1 MDKLMD
7 FIDLKEQQKLI
18 RKNIDT
24 RISNVLNHGQYIQGP
39 EVKELEKELSYFSGS
54 EYVLCCSSGTDALLL
69 GLIAL
74 GLKPN
79 EGVIVPSFTF
89 ASTAETVC
97 MLGAVPFFSDVKLD
111 SYNICEQSVLK
122 CIDESRNLGIK
133 VKGIISVGLFG
144 QPCDMDKIK
153 DLAKTNDLWILDD
166 AAQSFGSTYKNK
178 LSGNLSEITATSFF
192 PAKPLGCYGD
202 GGALFTNEE
211 HFYKIA
217 YSSHLHGM
225 GSKKYEYDRIGMN
238 GRIDTIQAAI
248 LLEKLKIFKSELN
261 LRNEIAQQYKNKF
274 LDLKTNIKLP
284 TVIPDATSS
293 WAQFTIQLPI
303 KYDRTKFQIK
313 MKEKNIPT
321 AIYYPI
327 PLHCQ
332 KPYKNFP
339 ISSDDLENTNYLS
352 KCVVSLPMHPYLSS
366 ENINYISETVNEIIH
381 N

>member
-1 MDKLMD
+1 MD

-39 EVKELEKELSYFSGS
+39 EVKELEKELSDFSGS

-178 LSGNLSEITATSFF
+178 ISGNLSEITATSFF

-225 GSKKYEYDRIGMN
+225 GSNKYEYDRIGMN

-303 KYDRTKFQIK
+303 KYDRIKFQTK

>member
-39 EVKELEKELSYFSGS
+39 EVKELEKELSDFSGS

-89 ASTAETVC
+89 ASTAESVC

-248 LLEKLKIFKSELN
+248 LLEKLKIFKSELK

>member
-24 RISNVLNHGQYIQGP
+24 RISNVLSHGQYIQGP
-39 EVKELEKELSYFSGS
+39 EVKELEKELSVFSGS

-89 ASTAETVC
+89 ASTAESVC

-111 SYNICEQSVLK
+111 SYNICEQSILK

-166 AAQSFGSTYKNK
+166 AAQSFGSTYKNII
-178 LSGNLSEITATSFF
+178 SGNLSEITATSFF

-248 LLEKLKIFKSELN
+248 LLEKLKIFKSELK

>member
-1 MDKLMD
+1 
-7 FIDLKEQQKLI
+7 
-18 RKNIDT
+18 
-24 RISNVLNHGQYIQGP
+24 
-39 EVKELEKELSYFSGS
+39 
-54 EYVLCCSSGTDALLL
+54 
-69 GLIAL
+69 
-74 GLKPN
+74 
-79 EGVIVPSFTF
+79 
-89 ASTAETVC
+89 
-97 MLGAVPFFSDVKLD
+97 
-111 SYNICEQSVLK
+111 
-122 CIDESRNLGIK
+122 
-133 VKGIISVGLFG
+133 
-144 QPCDMDKIK
+144 
-153 DLAKTNDLWILDD
+153 
-166 AAQSFGSTYKNK
+166 
-178 LSGNLSEITATSFF
+178 
-192 PAKPLGCYGD
+192 
-202 GGALFTNEE
+202 
-211 HFYKIA
+211 
-217 YSSHLHGM
+217 M

-303 KYDRTKFQIK
+303 KYDRTKFQTK